1 MTDSTTPGRFAKTA
15 ADARPT
21 RILAIDL
28 GKFKSVACDYDASAG
43 EHRFTTIS
51 TRPQAMHD
59 LLVERTPERLVIEV
73 GSSAGWVKDLAEV
86 LGIAVQVANPNHE
99 AWRWKNVKR
108 KTDKDD
114 ALRLAQL
121 SSMGQLPTVELPG
134 ARVRQWRSLIGYR
147 AALVGR
153 RTAIKNSIRAVLDRQ
168 GLTHPSGKKG
178 WTKESLAVLRLLAY
192 PLNEVDHAELW
203 RGQLDIELQA
213 LEQVEGLITQVEAKL
228 DALASSDERVH
239 RLQTIPGVG
248 PRLSELVVAVID
260 DPNRFKN
267 AKQVGA
273 YAGLVPRQYESG
285 TMSRQGRITGRGNP
299 LLRALL
305 VEVAWLMRRYNPRLR
320 SIFERV
326 CGPSKARRK
335 IAAVATARRLLVI
348 CWAMLR
354 DGTSWRE
361 PAAT

>member
-1 MTDSTTPGRFAKTA
+1 MTDSTTTPGSSQ
-15 ADARPT
+15 ARKPE
-21 RILAIDL
+21 RVLAIDL
-28 GKFKSVACDYDASAG
+28 GKFSSVACDYGTAAG
-43 EHRFTTIS
+43 THTFTTLL

-59 LLVERTPERLVIEV
+59 LLVERSPDRLVIEV
-73 GSSAGWVKDLAEV
+73 GSASGWVKDLAEA
-86 LGIAVQVANPNHE
+86 LGIEVQVANPNHE

-114 ALRLAQL
+114 ALKLAQL
-121 SSMGQLPTVELPG
+121 SVMDQLPTVELPSSG
-134 ARVRQWRSLIGYR
+134 VRQWRSLIAYR
-147 AALVGR
+147 ATLVGR

-168 GLTHPSGKKG
+168 GITHASGKSG
-178 WTKESLAVLRLLAY
+178 WTQESLARLGALAY
-192 PLNEVDHAELW
+192 PLSKVDQDELW
-203 RGQLDIELQA
+203 RGQLDIELRA
-213 LEQVEGLITQVEAKL
+213 LEQVQGLIVQVEAKL
-228 DALASSDERVH
+228 DALANKDERVK

-260 DPNRFKN
+260 DPKRFKN

-305 VEVAWLMRRYNPRLR
+305 VEVAWLMRRYNPALA
-320 SIFERV
+320 SIFARV
-326 CGPSKARRK
+326 CGQSKARRK
-335 IAAVATARRLLVI
+335 IAAVATARRLLVM

-354 DGTSWRE
+354 DGTEWRE
-361 PAAT
+361 PAVT